1 MAKKRAIAQLDAES
15 IENPLVLEE
24 REFVLKDIASGYVD
38 NSMKNSGGVT
48 AMDGELDIR
57 PKFQRSFIVEDN
69 EDWKTNL
76 IDSIINGRPIGVIY
90 FGVKKD

>member
-1 MAKKRAIAQLDAES
+1 M
-15 IENPLVLEE
+15 
-24 REFVLKDIASGYVD
+24 KDIASGYVD
-38 NSMKNSGGVT
+38 NSKKNAGGVV

-76 IDSIINGRPIGVIY
+76 IDSVINGRPIGVIY
-90 FGVKKD
+90 FGIKND